1 MPYKLSPDKLTVLD
15 EDGKPVK
22 KHDTPQKARAHLIQ
36 LNLNVKDSPNKPK
49 QATGGKVKEALK
61 RYLEAG
67 ARHSKSDSTMVQTI
81 HDHSVELG
89 AMCGEPNE

>member
-15 EDGKPVK
+15 EDGEVVK
-22 KHDTPQKARAHLIQ
+22 KHPTPQKAKAHLIA

-49 QATGGKVKEALK
+49 QAKGGKVKEALG

-89 AMCGEPNE
+89 PMCGGDNA